1 MIQNDSERFYFNQN
15 LIYHKDKIYNS
26 GGSLEISICSS
37 TTDYK
42 TFSSSTLHISII
54 GENNLRRLC
63 SLNLPDSVDLYSSC
77 KDVIQNVETIYETHR
92 NNTIIKRYQFD
103 RMLKFEFLKL
113 QGSGD
118 RVVIISV
125 IHSNSDFAKVI
136 VPYAIFCSFAI
147 GILKYFVNDFV
158 NISFN
163 FSTRN
168 LLTELLEQNKMIKNG
183 IQVLPSMLIE
193 SYERGGKLE
202 SSSETSIV
210 QPPNDIPVNT
220 QMESTLED
228 FDKFLGKDM
237 ENIDLPDLKSK
248 AIIEEKSQNIEV
260 KNLFIEKTL
269 TKDLSVLESM
279 ITAAIT
285 RPDPLISLMEGF
297 RRSMNLDE
305 SITFLPGISKND
317 LKSVLYLTKVYHDT
331 FFNMYINNMA
341 QIPSSFTIL
350 KYQIPKNV
358 EINNLNIS
366 LAYDLLLI
374 FGFIK
379 LFRSRM
385 ESREAD
391 ANKNGSIFYMR
402 LRTFL
407 DILVYPFLDISKAKS
422 ISNTVYSNFEKYNQ
436 FEFFNHYQKILS
448 DNKFEVISLNDIRE
462 FCEELHTKIL
472 TNNLTK
478 INNIHQRHEELFK
491 NGFLRIK
498 SDNNLSI
505 EQIINELVPL
515 EVYEKLGI
523 NLKEGSEELN
533 KAIQQHSIS
542 NEITNIFLR
551 KEPKKEQV
559 SNLVKTIKFYNNEV
573 PEKYR
578 NEFFEYIEKL
588 KFDNFD
594 FYTSKYDVEELGDNI
609 IKSLYIWNESDNKSE
624 PLTTYRLKLEECIL
638 TKNDIL
644 SKYKNAEPTEVK
656 EKIKPEE
663 EWSFNLE

>member
-1 MIQNDSERFYFNQN
+1 
-15 LIYHKDKIYNS
+15 
-26 GGSLEISICSS
+26 
-37 TTDYK
+37 
-42 TFSSSTLHISII
+42 
-54 GENNLRRLC
+54 
-63 SLNLPDSVDLYSSC
+63 
-77 KDVIQNVETIYETHR
+77 
-92 NNTIIKRYQFD
+92 
-103 RMLKFEFLKL
+103 
-113 QGSGD
+113 
-118 RVVIISV
+118 
-125 IHSNSDFAKVI
+125 
-136 VPYAIFCSFAI
+136 
-147 GILKYFVNDFV
+147 
-158 NISFN
+158 
-163 FSTRN
+163 
-168 LLTELLEQNKMIKNG
+168 
-183 IQVLPSMLIE
+183 
-193 SYERGGKLE
+193 
-202 SSSETSIV
+202 
-210 QPPNDIPVNT
+210 
-220 QMESTLED
+220 
-228 FDKFLGKDM
+228 
-237 ENIDLPDLKSK
+237 
-248 AIIEEKSQNIEV
+248 
-260 KNLFIEKTL
+260 
-269 TKDLSVLESM
+269 
-279 ITAAIT
+279 
-285 RPDPLISLMEGF
+285 
-297 RRSMNLDE
+297 
-305 SITFLPGISKND
+305 
-317 LKSVLYLTKVYHDT
+317 
-331 FFNMYINNMA
+331 
-341 QIPSSFTIL
+341 
-350 KYQIPKNV
+350 
-358 EINNLNIS
+358 
-366 LAYDLLLI
+366 
-374 FGFIK
+374 
-379 LFRSRM
+379 M

>member
-42 TFSSSTLHISII
+42 TFSAPTLHISVI

-63 SLNLPDSVDLYSSC
+63 SLSLPDSVDLYSSC
-77 KDVIQNVETIYETHR
+77 KDVIQNVETIYETQR

-113 QGSGD
+113 QGTGD

-125 IHSNSDFAKVI
+125 IHSNSDFTKVI

-279 ITAAIT
+279 ITATMT
-285 RPDPLISLMEGF
+285 RPDPLIALMEGF
-297 RRSMNLDE
+297 RRSMNLDN

-448 DNKFEVISLNDIRE
+448 DNKFKVISLNDIRE

-478 INNIHQRHEELFK
+478 INNINQRHEELFK
-491 NGFLRIK
+491 SGFLRIK

>member
-279 ITAAIT
+279 ITATIT

>member
-42 TFSSSTLHISII
+42 TFSSPTLHISII

-248 AIIEEKSQNIEV
+248 AIIEEKPQNIEV

-279 ITAAIT
+279 ITATIT
-285 RPDPLISLMEGF
+285 RPDPLIALMEGF

-317 LKSVLYLTKVYHDT
+317 LKSALYLTKVYHDT
-331 FFNMYINNMA
+331 FFNMYINNTA

-436 FEFFNHYQKILS
+436 FGFFNHYQKILS

-542 NEITNIFLR
+542 IEITNIFLR
-551 KEPKKEQV
+551 KEPRKEQV
-559 SNLVKTIKFYNNEV
+559 SNLVKTIKFYNNEI

-644 SKYKNAEPTEVK
+644 SKYKNTEPLEVK
-656 EKIKPEE
+656 EEIKTEE